1 MGGAV
6 ATLNANQVLAEAERC
21 QREARAKVE
30 NNSVLYSELLSQP
43 SGWCVVTEKHPW
55 SRRFHTMLD
64 EDLLRERIER
74 GHRVV
79 LTVGL
84 VANPN
89 VALSPSNHVAVTTFA
104 EPRTH
109 NSETLAVISV
119 RAKARAATALFS
131 R

>member
-1 MGGAV
+1 MGAI
-6 ATLNANQVLAEAERC
+6 TLLNASQAVAEAERC
-21 QREARAKVE
+21 RREARAKVE

-43 SGWCVVTEKHPW
+43 SGWCVVTEKHRW
-55 SRRFHTMLD
+55 SRRFHTMVD

-79 LTVGL
+79 LTLGL

-89 VALSPSNHVAVTTFA
+89 TPLSASNHVAIISIS

-109 NSETLAVISV
+109 NSETLAIIGV
-119 RAKARAATALFS
+119 RARVYAARALFS
-131 R
+131 P

>member
-1 MGGAV
+1 MRPI
-6 ATLNANQVLAEAERC
+6 ATTDADQVLAQAERC
-21 QREARAKVE
+21 RREARAKVE
-30 NNSVLYSELLSQP
+30 SNPLYWDLTSQP

-55 SRRFHTMLD
+55 SRQYHTMVD
-64 EDLLRERIER
+64 EDHLRERIER

-79 LTVGL
+79 LIVGL

-89 VALSPSNHVAVTTFA
+89 IALCPSNHVAITTIG

-109 NSETLAVISV
+109 NSETLADIGV
-119 RAKARAATALFS
+119 RAKVCAATALFS

>member
-1 MGGAV
+1 MRSI
-6 ATLNANQVLAEAERC
+6 ATTDVDQVLAQAERC
-21 QREARAKVE
+21 RREARAKVE
-30 NNSVLYSELLSQP
+30 NYPTLYSDLISQP

-55 SRRFHTMLD
+55 SRQFHTMVD
-64 EDLLRERIER
+64 EDHLRERIER

-79 LTVGL
+79 LIVGL

-89 VALSPSNHVAVTTFA
+89 IPLCPSNHVAITTIG

-109 NSETLAVISV
+109 NSETLADIGV
-119 RAKARAATALFS
+119 RAKVCAATALFS

>member
-1 MGGAV
+1 
-6 ATLNANQVLAEAERC
+6 
-21 QREARAKVE
+21 
-30 NNSVLYSELLSQP
+30 
-43 SGWCVVTEKHPW
+43 
-55 SRRFHTMLD
+55 MLD

-84 VANPN
+84 VANPG
-89 VALSPSNHVAVTTFA
+89 VPLSPSNHVAVTAFA

-109 NSETLAVISV
+109 NSETLAVISI